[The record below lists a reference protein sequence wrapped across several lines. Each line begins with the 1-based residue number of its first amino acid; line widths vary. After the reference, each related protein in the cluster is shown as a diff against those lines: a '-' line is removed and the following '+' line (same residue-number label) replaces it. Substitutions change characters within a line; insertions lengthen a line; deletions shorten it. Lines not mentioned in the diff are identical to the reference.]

1 MKRYNHFFKVAY
13 FFAMFFALF
22 SCSKSKNS
30 SNVVYY
36 YKATING
43 TPYNQSVTN
52 SASVQ
57 SISGVN
63 GTDDVIIYA
72 GIINHVGGTS
82 LSISKGLMHNFTTAT
97 QTDLKNFFAPG
108 SYDYSI
114 NAQNGVQLSW
124 QDSTSKIWST
134 SFGTGDQT
142 GSNFNIVSV
151 KDDPDAS
158 GKYYVK
164 VKATFN
170 CTFYDDLGSVLPVV
184 NGEMVGSYGP
194 LN

>member
-1 MKRYNHFFKVAY
+1 MKKYSLLAKLLSGLLLFSIF
-13 FFAMFFALF
+13 F
-22 SCSKSKNS
+22 SCSKDKNS
-30 SNVVYY
+30 TTGTYY
-36 YKATING
+36 YKATINNVS
-43 TPYNQSVTN
+43 YNEPVTN
-52 SASVQ
+52 GASVQ

-63 GTDDVIIYA
+63 GTDDVVIYA

-97 QTDLKNFFAPG
+97 QTDLKNFFATG
-108 SYDYSI
+108 SYPYSI
-114 NAQNGVQLSW
+114 DAQSGIQIEW
-124 QDSTSKIWST
+124 QDSTSKVWST

-142 GSNFNIVSV
+142 GSNFQIVSV
-151 KDDPDAS
+151 TDNPDSS

-170 CTFYDDLGSVLPVV
+170 CIFYDDLGSALPVV